1 MKQNRKSAR
10 KASASIQAEISKIG
24 DDIVSLGNALGE
36 NASAEAKATIRS
48 LRQRFDSLTDSASSL
63 TEEAVG
69 DASKTIAENPFI
81 AVGAAFGL
89 GVVLGALLLRR

>member
-1 MKQNRKSAR
+1 MKHSRRAAR
-10 KASASIQAEISKIG
+10 KASASIQDEISKIG
-24 DDIVSLGNALGE
+24 DDIASLGNALGE